1 MSIRNQI
8 WSIGAVML
16 LSAAFVIYGL
26 AVFLVKPQLYEEEA
40 QAAQVRVELIATDI
54 NIALKETA
62 TLTNSLATITES
74 NATNRTLLIDLL
86 KGVIDNYGALEIAG
100 GGVWP
105 EPGKLI
111 PSTQRASL
119 FWARNQNGK
128 LDLLNDYNDPSG
140 SGYHQESWY
149 TVGKSLKSGQ
159 CAWSEAYSDP
169 VSGTPMVTCTVA
181 IKPNGEFWGVATI
194 DLMLNGLRDLLT
206 RQQEASRGYPYV
218 IDQKGL
224 IVAAPKL
231 REQSLAMQS
240 LEEVARA
247 DASLLP
253 LAKAVRE
260 GQSKLDLPSNVLKE
274 GKSLLV
280 QTDLFNGQWK
290 VGLLTPHSVALA
302 TSNKIIT
309 NLYLTLIPLIAIF
322 VAVLIFSGKGI
333 LERLEETT
341 TQIRTLINGQINRRL
356 PVNSDN
362 EIGQLRKT
370 VNDYADYFGSILNS
384 IANEAEGVH
393 SGSNTLNELS
403 VALNTRATAQL
414 KENNV
419 LSEFIDDMA
428 TSSRNV
434 ASDTTQAATTAEES
448 AEIVRQGQQVVAS
461 SNEAINR
468 LADALGNTAKVIER
482 LAADS
487 HQVGEVLAV
496 IKAIS
501 EQTNLLALNAAIEAA
516 RAGEQGRG
524 FAVVADEVRT
534 LAGRTQTSAQEI
546 EKMISQLQEAAQS
559 GVAVIQSSGDL
570 SAKALESAEETRK
583 NFENI
588 VSAFDNIRARANSIA
603 DAVEEQSQVTEAIN
617 KKMELIR
624 SISNENAQAANDLT
638 DMSRNYTEVA
648 DRLRNISRQT

>member
-194 DLMLNGLRDLLT
+194 DLMLNGLRELLT

-253 LAKAVRE
+253 LAKAVRD

-280 QTDLFNGQWK
+280 QTDLFNGKWK

-393 SGSNTLNELS
+393 RGSNTLNELS

>member
-194 DLMLNGLRDLLT
+194 DLMLNGLRELLT

>member
-194 DLMLNGLRDLLT
+194 DLMLNGLRELLT

-253 LAKAVRE
+253 LAKAVRD

-280 QTDLFNGQWK
+280 QTDLFNGKWK

>member
-111 PSTQRASL
+111 PSTQLASL

-260 GQSKLDLPSNVLKE
+260 GQSKLDFPSNVLKE